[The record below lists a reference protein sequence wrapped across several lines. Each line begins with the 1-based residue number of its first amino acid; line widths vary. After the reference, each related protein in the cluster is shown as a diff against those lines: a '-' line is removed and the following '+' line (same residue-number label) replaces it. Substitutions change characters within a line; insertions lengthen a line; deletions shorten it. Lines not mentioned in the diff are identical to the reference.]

1 MRKERVFK
9 KRYALVPLLF
19 VLVIFGWIFHSLYF
33 PIEQSLYKKE
43 KVNNLAVLYVT
54 EASAGAMTSFSYRYY
69 LHDAKKSEQ
78 DFMAHIDDETPFMIT
93 SDESAKITVK
103 DGQVYL
109 HVRGEVFSY
118 TNISSLAQIHL
129 DASPY

>member
-1 MRKERVFK
+1 MQKERVFK
-9 KRYALVPLLF
+9 KRYALVPMFFALMM
-19 VLVIFGWIFHSLYF
+19 FGWIFHSLNF

-43 KVNNLAVLYVT
+43 KVNNLAVLYIT

-78 DFMAHIDDETPFMIT
+78 DFMDHIDDETPFMIT
-93 SDESAKITVK
+93 SDENAKVTVK

-109 HVRGEVFSY
+109 SVHGEVFSY
-118 TNISSLAQIHL
+118 RNTGYLAQIHL